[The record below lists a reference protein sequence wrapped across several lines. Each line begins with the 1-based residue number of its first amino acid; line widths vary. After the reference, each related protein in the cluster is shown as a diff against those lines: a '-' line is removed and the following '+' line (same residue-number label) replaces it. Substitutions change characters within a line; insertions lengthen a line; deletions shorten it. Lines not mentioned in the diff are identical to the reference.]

1 MTAKAGI
8 GDTTMSTV
16 FRIATVA
23 ALAASLGGCQQYL
36 ARQDFIEPYTG
47 DAVRQNLAVQTPDPW
62 PRAAYHT
69 HIPTDGYRQGNAI
82 KKYRSYGEEVPAQQL
97 QPLQLVV
104 PQQ

>member
-1 MTAKAGI
+1 MSAMFRTTAI
-8 GDTTMSTV
+8 
-16 FRIATVA
+16 A
-23 ALAASLGGCQQYL
+23 ALTLALGGCQQYL

-62 PRAAYHT
+62 PRAAYET
-69 HIPTDGYRQGNAI
+69 HIATDGYRQGTAV
-82 KKYRSYGEEVPAQQL
+82 KKYRVYGEEAPPPAV